1 MPVSINVDSG
11 KLWNYTLTVTHAQE
25 TAEQRSEELQQ
36 TLKKLL
42 ELIRME
48 CDETEKRIRARQS
61 ELARTK
67 DRDERDSLRRE
78 IEELQKHE
86 RQMREKGADA
96 ERLMQKIRQGQEQYM
111 GAFQRGKKFLN
122 GYLTRLDALGLSQSS
137 GGGKMEALA
146 SANGFQMMSFR
157 GMTCYAR
164 DSEID
169 LGKTDG
175 AGRTNLQRMQ
185 QGCAPL
191 GTDGLPVNLHHMQ
204 QSETKGGLMELSSTT
219 HHQNHNMLH
228 INSGSNIP
236 SGINR
241 SAFAKIKQ
249 SYWKQRAQY
258 FISKGA
264 GK

>member
-25 TAEQRSEELQQ
+25 TAEQCSEELQQ
-36 TLKKLL
+36 TLKKLI
-42 ELIRME
+42 ELIRAE
-48 CDETEKRIRARQS
+48 CEETQKQILAKKA
-61 ELARTK
+61 ELAVTK
-67 DRDERDSLRRE
+67 DREERNSLRRE
-78 IEELQKHE
+78 MEELQKHE
-86 RQMREKGADA
+86 RQMKEKGADA
-96 ERLMQKIRQGQEQYM
+96 EGLMQKIRRGQEQYM
-111 GAFQRGKKFLN
+111 GAFRKGKGFLN
-122 GYLTRLDALGLSQSS
+122 GYLTRLDALGLAKSS

-146 SANGFQMMSFR
+146 SENGFQMMSFR

-169 LGKTDG
+169 LEKTDG
-175 AGRTNLQRMQ
+175 AGRTTLQRME

-191 GTDGLPVNLHHMQ
+191 GKDGLPINLHHMQ

-219 HHQNHNMLH
+219 HHQNHGMFH

-241 SAFAKIKQ
+241 SAFAKMKQ

>member
-25 TAEQRSEELQQ
+25 TAEQRSEELLQ

-48 CDETEKRIRARQS
+48 CEESQKRIRAKQA

-67 DRDERDSLRRE
+67 DRDERNSLRRE

-86 RQMREKGADA
+86 RQIREKGADA
-96 ERLMQKIRQGQEQYM
+96 ESLMQKIRQGQEQYM
-111 GAFQRGKKFLN
+111 RAFRKGKKFLN
-122 GYLTRLDALGLSQSS
+122 GYLARLDSLGLSKSS

-146 SANGFQMMSFR
+146 ASNGFQMMSFR

-169 LGKTDG
+169 PAKTDASG
-175 AGRTNLQRMQ
+175 NTNLQRMQ
-185 QGCAPL
+185 KGNAPV

-219 HHQNHNMLH
+219 HHQNHSMLH

-241 SAFAKIKQ
+241 SVFTKMKQ

>member
-25 TAEQRSEELQQ
+25 TAEQYSEELQQ
-36 TLKKLL
+36 TLKKLI
-42 ELIRME
+42 ELIRVE
-48 CDETEKRIRARQS
+48 CGETTKQILAKKA
-61 ELARTK
+61 ELVVTK
-67 DRDERDSLRRE
+67 DREERNSLRRE

-86 RQMREKGADA
+86 RQMKEKGADA
-96 ERLMQKIRQGQEQYM
+96 EGLMQKIRRGQEQYM
-111 GAFQRGKKFLN
+111 GAFRKGKGFLN
-122 GYLTRLDALGLSQSS
+122 GYLTRLDALGLAKSS

-146 SANGFQMMSFR
+146 SENGFQMMSFR

-169 LGKTDG
+169 LEKTDG
-175 AGRTNLQRMQ
+175 AGRTNLQRME

-191 GTDGLPVNLHHMQ
+191 GKDGLPINLHHMQ

-219 HHQNHNMLH
+219 HHQNHGMLH

-241 SAFAKIKQ
+241 SAFAKMKQ